1 MTKSDDK
8 RVPALRFKGFTDDWE
23 QRKLGAYYWFKNG
36 INKNKEFFG
45 EGTPI
50 VNYTDVYHHRALTS
64 NLIKGLVRVN
74 KNEIENYSVNK
85 GDVFFTRTSET
96 IREIGYPAVV
106 LNVNPNTVFSGFLI
120 RVRPIKIEPLVPEF
134 KKYIFFTHTF
144 RKEMMKKSSITTRAL
159 TSGSNLAQMYINF
172 PNSSSE
178 QNQIGKVISLLDKFI
193 MLQQRKLK
201 LLKLLKKAMLQTL
214 FTDKSIPNLRFISFD
229 KNWDIVKL
237 KDVGKAT
244 GGTSI
249 ESEFTPIGGT
259 HKVISIG
266 SYKENHTYNDQ
277 GIRVNLNDKT
287 QKRVLNKDDLTM
299 ILNDK
304 TTSGRIIGSVLLIPV
319 DNVFVYNQRT
329 ERIEPNHKKFSSKF
343 LYQYLNSPNIRNK
356 IISNAQGNTQI
367 YVNWSSISKL
377 KYLMPQKKE
386 QDKIS
391 KLLFTLD
398 SIINNQQLRI
408 KKYEKFKQFLLQNMF
423 I

>member
-1 MTKSDDK
+1 MGDLTQKIKSYPISHDAEINTITGTKYIHYGDIHTGKLKRITNEKILPNINDNNYIPLKSGDVIVADASEDYKGIADACVIDLMKEHYKIVSGLHTIVFRPNERLKSDF
-8 RVPALRFKGFTDDWE
+8 LYTYFH
-23 QRKLGAYYWFKNG
+23 
-36 INKNKEFFG
+36 
-45 EGTPI
+45 TPI
-50 VNYTDVYHHRALTS
+50 FKHYGYRVGTGLKVFGITYNNLS
-64 NLIKGLVRVN
+64 NMEIKL
-74 KNEIENYSVNK
+74 
-85 GDVFFTRTSET
+85 
-96 IREIGYPAVV
+96 P
-106 LNVNPNTVFSGFLI
+106 
-120 RVRPIKIEPLVPEF
+120 KID
-134 KKYIFFTHTF
+134 
-144 RKEMMKKSSITTRAL
+144 
-159 TSGSNLAQMYINF
+159 
-172 PNSSSE
+172 E
-178 QNQIGKVISLLDKFI
+178 QNKVYKII
-193 MLQQRKLK
+193 NIVTNIITLQQRKLK

-214 FTDKSIPNLRFISFD
+214 FTNKSIPNLRFISFD
-229 KNWDIVKL
+229 KSWDIVKL

-249 ESEFTPIGGT
+249 ESEFTSIEGT

-287 QKRVLNKDDLTM
+287 KKRVLNKDDLTM

-356 IISNAQGNTQI
+356 IVSNAQGNTQI
-367 YVNWSSISKL
+367 YVNWSSISKI

-398 SIINNQQLRI
+398 FIINNQQLRI
-408 KKYEKFKQFLLQNMF
+408 KKYERFKQFLLQNMF